1 MDWACSIRNLA
12 NLEDSG
18 KKETRLFLTNNDLG
32 KFLNDDTECMIN
44 IHIHTYIANIRR
56 NI

>member
-1 MDWACSIRNLA
+1 MDWACSIRSLA

-18 KKETRLFLTNNDLG
+18 KEETRLFLTNNDLD
-32 KFLNDDTECMIN
+32 KFLNYDTECMIN
-44 IHIHTYIANIRR
+44 IRIHTYIANIGR

>member
-18 KKETRLFLTNNDLG
+18 KKETRLFLTNNDLD
-32 KFLNDDTECMIN
+32 KFLNYDTECMI
-44 IHIHTYIANIRR
+44 IIRIHTYIANIRR